1 MTSEN
6 LSKELEEA
14 ITAGL
19 PLRQIVSTLREYRR
33 QGITRDDVQLAL
45 QALRDRARDEAVE
58 DRILEVMDIVSGF
71 CSRENTVWE
80 EE

>member
-1 MTSEN
+1 MTSGD
-6 LSKELEEA
+6 LAKELEGV

-19 PLRQIVSTLREYRR
+19 PLRQIVSTLRAYRS
-33 QGITRDDVQLAL
+33 QGITREEVQLAL
-45 QALRDRARDEAVE
+45 QALRNQAPDEAVE

-80 EE
+80 E